1 MKPEQE
7 TPKKERRPGRHPVL
21 GAVVLMAM
29 SIAALAFGA
38 GLYMQAGIGL
48 VSSVIAGVALLFV
61 MIASH
66 MVFVG
71 SLAQSEASK
80 RLALLEA
87 TFSRLDRD
95 VERISKASDA
105 TGQLEELAQRVHGLR
120 RVIDQAEKL
129 GTVVNAVGQIQRLT
143 GETERLDARL
153 EALRSQTSIEAKD
166 RHEAFAAELKTFET
180 LVKQLAD
187 HVSGSVEDGTDV
199 KTLAARLQA
208 FDARFRAL
216 QDLVS
221 RMEQR
226 LSAEAEDRQRMYDF
240 LASATLDVNA
250 MSAAKAAQGAAQRE
264 ADDAVA
270 PARRTGQYAAA
281 PAPDYLDDLDT
292 AEVDMLMAE
301 EVRRAVEANRIELYL
316 QPVMIVPQR
325 RVRYYEALTRL
336 KSEAGRV
343 ILPADFLPVAEHD
356 GLMPVIDN
364 VMLYRSVQVLRRLE
378 KRSSARG
385 VFCNISLHSLLDTE
399 FFAEFMSFMEQH
411 STLSDSMFF
420 EFSQRAIEN
429 CGPVEMESLAAVAA
443 LGFRFSLDKVHNLD
457 VDFQQLHD
465 TGFRHIK
472 IESEMF
478 LHGMAAAG
486 ARIHPVDMKSYLDR
500 FGMQLIV
507 EKVEDE
513 TALASVLDHQV
524 RLAQGNLFSEPRPV
538 RPEVFGEK
546 ADAEAA

>member
-7 TPKKERRPGRHPVL
+7 TPRKQGRHPVL
-21 GAVVLMAM
+21 GAVVLFAM
-29 SIAALAFGA
+29 FIAALAFGA
-38 GLYMQAGIGL
+38 GLYVQAGIGL
-48 VSSVIAGVALLFV
+48 VSAVIAGVALLFV

-71 SLAQSEASK
+71 SLAQSAASQ

-105 TGQLEELAQRVHGLR
+105 TGQLEELAQRVHGLK

-129 GTVVNAVGQIQRLT
+129 GTVVNAVGQIKRLT

-153 EALRSQTSIEAKD
+153 EAFRSQMSIDSKD
-166 RHEAFAAELKTFET
+166 RYEAFAGELKSFED
-180 LVKQLAD
+180 LVRQLAD
-187 HVSGSVEDGTDV
+187 HIAGSVDDGTDV
-199 KTLAARLQA
+199 KTLASQMKV
-208 FDARFRAL
+208 FDGRFQAL
-216 QDLVS
+216 QKVVTQI
-221 RMEQR
+221 EQR
-226 LSAEAEDRQRMYDF
+226 LAAEAEDRQRMYDF
-240 LASATLDVNA
+240 LASASLDVNA
-250 MSAAKAAQGAAQRE
+250 MAASSAPPPRKAPVATQRPS
-264 ADDAVA
+264 A
-270 PARRTGQYAAA
+270 PSE
-281 PAPDYLDDLDT
+281 PDP
-292 AEVDMLMAE
+292 LMAIDPSEVESLMRE
-301 EVRRAVEANRIELYL
+301 EVRRSVEANRVELYL
-316 QPVMIVPQR
+316 QPVMIIPQR

-336 KSEAGRV
+336 KNESGRV
-343 ILPADFLPVAEHD
+343 ILPRDFMPVAEAD
-356 GLMPVIDN
+356 GLMPIIDN

-385 VFCNISLHSLLDTE
+385 LFCNISIHSLLDTE
-399 FFAEFMSFMEQH
+399 FFGEFIAFMQQH
-411 STLSDSMFF
+411 SELSDSMFF
-420 EFSQRAIEN
+420 EFSQETIEN
-429 CGPVEMESLAAVAA
+429 CGPVEMESLAAVAG
-443 LGFRFSLDKVHNLD
+443 LGFRFSLDKVRNLD

-472 IESEMF
+472 IDSETF

-500 FGMQLIV
+500 FGIQLII
-507 EKVEDE
+507 EKIEDE

>member
-1 MKPEQE
+1 MTPEKD
-7 TPKKERRPGRHPVL
+7 TGKKQGGPRRHPVL
-21 GAVVLMAM
+21 GAVVMTAM

-38 GLYMQAGIGL
+38 GLYAQAGIGL
-48 VSSVIAGVALLFV
+48 VSSVIAAAAMLFV

-71 SLAQSEASK
+71 SLAQSEANK

-95 VERISKASDA
+95 VERISAAGEASS
-105 TGQLEELAQRVHGLR
+105 QLEELAQRVHGLK

-129 GTVVNAVGQIQRLT
+129 GTVVNAVGQIKRLT

-153 EALRSQTSIEAKD
+153 EAFRSQASIEAKD
-166 RHEAFAAELKTFET
+166 RQEAFAEELRALEA

-187 HVSGSVEDGTDV
+187 QIAGSSDGVDIS
-199 KTLAARLQA
+199 TLAVRMDA
-208 FDARFRAL
+208 FDARFAAL
-216 QDLVS
+216 QELVGKIEE
-221 RMEQR
+221 RFA
-226 LSAEAEDRQRMYDF
+226 AEAEDRQRMYDF
-240 LASATLDVNA
+240 LASATLDA
-250 MSAAKAAQGAAQRE
+250 
-264 ADDAVA
+264 DAVK
-270 PARRTGQYAAA
+270 AAA
-281 PAPDYLDDLDT
+281 PKRAEPAAQSPAPRPAPELPASVDP
-292 AEVDMLMAE
+292 AEVETLVSE
-301 EVRRAVEANRIELYL
+301 EARRAIEANRIELYL

-336 KSEAGRV
+336 KTEAGR
-343 ILPADFLPVAEHD
+343 IIPPGDFLPVAEQD

-385 VFCNISLHSLLDTE
+385 LFCNISVHSLLDTE
-399 FFAEFMSFMEQH
+399 FFSEFMAFMQQH
-411 STLSDSMFF
+411 GELSDSMFF
-420 EFSQRAIEN
+420 EFSQEAVEN
-429 CGPVEMESLAAVAA
+429 CGPVEMESLAAIAA
-443 LGFRFSLDKVHNLD
+443 LGFRFSLDRVHNLD

-465 TGFRHIK
+465 IGFRHIK
-472 IESEMF
+472 IGSEMF

-486 ARIHPVDMKSYLDR
+486 ARIHPVDMKSYLER

-513 TALASVLDHQV
+513 TALSSVLDHQV

-538 RPEVFGEK
+538 RPEVFGGK